1 MSFSPD
7 TKLGVLLDNPVTKE
21 VLIKHLP
28 EIKSAGP
35 MLAMARGMSLTSLSR
50 VAGGKLP
57 PEKLAAIAA
66 ELEKL

>member
-1 MSFSPD
+1 MSFSAD
-7 TKLGVLLDNPVTKE
+7 TKLGVLLDNPETKE

-35 MLAMARGMSLTSLSR
+35 MLAMARGMTLSTLAR
-50 VAGGKLP
+50 VAGGKIP
-57 PEKLAAIAA
+57 PDKLAAITS

>member
-21 VLIKHLP
+21 VLIRHLP

-35 MLAMARGMSLTSLSR
+35 MLAMARGMSLATLSR